1 MQGWDELRAEFSSD
15 ESVCPVQ
22 IVHKLNIQIDIQA
35 FKLHWIV
42 LHLLNRSVQ
51 TLSSLTNMLLTRNIC
66 LSRNLLINSIA
77 KSFQNAFQDSKFNF
91 RDQLMFSELKF
102 CLLVPL
108 NIFMEQRII
117 ISDSYKLYVN
127 SQVII
132 TRLNSNQLFN

>member
-51 TLSSLTNMLLTRNIC
+51 TLSSLMNMLLTRNIC
-66 LSRNLLINSIA
+66 LPRNLLINSIA
-77 KSFQNAFQDSKFNF
+77 KSSKNAFPDSKFHFIDQNYVF
-91 RDQLMFSELKF
+91 RTKILFPKQCCQMLMILRY
-102 CLLVPL
+102 LLVSW

-117 ISDSYKLYVN
+117 ISDYFISCM
-127 SQVII
+127 
-132 TRLNSNQLFN
+132 

>member
-51 TLSSLTNMLLTRNIC
+51 TLSSRMNMLLTRNIC
-66 LSRNLLINSIA
+66 LPRNLLINSTA
-77 KSFQNAFQDSKFNF
+77 KSSKNAFPDSKFHF
-91 RDQLMFSELKF
+91 RDQNYVFKTEILFPKQMLMILRY
-102 CLLVPL
+102 LLVSWNNEL
-108 NIFMEQRII
+108 SFQGL
-117 ISDSYKLYVN
+117 ISCM
-127 SQVII
+127 
-132 TRLNSNQLFN
+132 